1 MFTVTCIDAANRPND
16 IPTSKWIIKGND
28 YTVIKVS
35 KMNVQGGILG
45 YQLAEVSLEGCAP
58 YLFYAASR
66 FKIKDIQPNKVV
78 EKELEPEPE
87 LSEVEMA

>member
-1 MFTVTCIDAANRPND
+1 MFIVTCIDAANRPND
-16 IPTSKWIIKGND
+16 IPTSKWVIKGND

-35 KMNVQGGILG
+35 KMNIQGGILG
-45 YQLAEVSLEGCAP
+45 YQLAEVNLEGCAP

-66 FKIKDIQPNKVV
+66 FKIKEIQPNKAV

-87 LSEVEMA
+87 LSEADMA

>member
-1 MFTVTCIDAANRPND
+1 MFEVVCIDDSQRPND

-28 YTVIKVS
+28 YTVTKVS
-35 KMNVQGGILG
+35 RMNVQGGILG
-45 YQLAEVSLEGCAP
+45 YQLAEVSLKGCAP

-66 FKIKDIQPNKVV
+66 FKIKEIQPNKAV

>member
-1 MFTVTCIDAANRPND
+1 MFEVICIDAANRPND

-35 KMNVQGGILG
+35 KMNIQGGILG
-45 YQLAEVSLEGCAP
+45 YQLAEVNLEGCAP

-66 FKIKDIQPNKVV
+66 FKIKEIQPNKTV

-87 LSEVEMA
+87 LSELEMA